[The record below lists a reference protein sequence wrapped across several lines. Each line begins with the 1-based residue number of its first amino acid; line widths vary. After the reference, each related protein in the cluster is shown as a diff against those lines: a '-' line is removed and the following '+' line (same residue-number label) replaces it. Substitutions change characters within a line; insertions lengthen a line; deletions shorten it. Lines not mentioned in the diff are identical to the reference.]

1 MSQGHEIDYEGLID
15 RSIKDFQPVK
25 RLWPVGARL
34 ALWISMET
42 AILALAAGFG
52 GGIDP
57 AELTHDSGHLLAAG
71 LFIFASI
78 AAAFLALR
86 SAIPGR
92 EATWSE
98 LLLLLAVV
106 CATFTINFEPL
117 AGTIPLREL
126 LRAGMVSTLQLFGLT
141 APSWLALFWAV
152 RRGVP
157 LQPAKTGALVGIAAF
172 CFALAAHGFI
182 FSGSPNPII
191 WQELSGILVTAVS
204 ALAGSVWLNWIDR
217 WQQDRDAAEA
227 RTIKWTSFNAGT
239 VFPLAIIASIVALI
253 LILKGTSENFAPIP
267 DFDLAI
273 ENYEQSL
280 RGFRPNVP
288 SSSIEAV
295 LTAYVEHGMPAYMW
309 DFSPEG
315 FKLVGGRWEHL
326 PDGTPV
332 TYTWF
337 RGAKRGVICMFRQ
350 TDGFNPPS
358 TIHEEHHHLLFYR
371 YRGFS
376 VCLINVGGYGNFI
389 SVIAAPMPMKQFVPL
404 VLAAAL

>member
-1 MSQGHEIDYEGLID
+1 MSQGHEINYAALID
-15 RSIKDFQPVK
+15 RSIKDFQAVK
-25 RLWPVGARL
+25 RLWPVGTRL
-34 ALWISMET
+34 TLWILLET

-52 GGIDP
+52 GGNDRP
-57 AELTHDSGHLLAAG
+57 ELIHNFGHLLPAG
-71 LFIFASI
+71 LVIFASI
-78 AAAFLALR
+78 AAAFLTLR

-92 EATWSE
+92 EVTWSE

-106 CATFTINFEPL
+106 CALFTISLEPP
-117 AGTIPLREL
+117 AGAILFRDFL
-126 LRAGMVSTLQLFGLT
+126 DARIVSTLQFFGL
-141 APSWLALFWAV
+141 AALPWLALFWAV

-157 LQPAKTGALVGIAAF
+157 LQPVKTGALVGIAAF
-172 CFALAAHGFI
+172 CCGLAAHGFI
-182 FSGSPNPII
+182 SSGLPNRVI
-191 WQELSGILVTAVS
+191 WQALSGILITAVS
-204 ALAGSVWLNWIDR
+204 ALAGAVWLNWIAR
-217 WQQDRDAAEA
+217 WQQDCGAVEA
-227 RTIKWTSFNAGT
+227 QTIKWTSFNAGT
-239 VFPLAIIASIVALI
+239 AFPLAITASIVALI
-253 LILKGTSENFAPIP
+253 LVLKGTSGNFAPIP

-280 RGFRPNVP
+280 MGFRPNVP
-288 SSSIEAV
+288 SSSIETV

-309 DFSPEG
+309 DFGPEG
-315 FKLVGGRWEHL
+315 FKLVGGRWEPL

-358 TIHEEHHHLLFYR
+358 TIHEEHHHLFFYR

-389 SVIAAPMPMKQFVPL
+389 GVIAAPMPMKQFVP
-404 VLAAAL
+404 VMLAAAL